1 MFHVKFPFIS
11 LTLGQFPPTKGLLL
25 KGDKF
30 NSAKLKKMIARSR
43 WDIMA
48 SQKQGI
54 RTGRVVNWALVCV
67 KFSWRKRRSLQIPN
81 CKVKYGSYPS
91 FKKYSILYPF
101 VVSTRFL

>member
-1 MFHVKFPFIS
+1 MYNLNVKFMFHVKFPIIS

-48 SQKQGI
+48 SQNKGF
-54 RTGRVVNWALVCV
+54 AL
-67 KFSWRKRRSLQIPN
+67 
-81 CKVKYGSYPS
+81 GE
-91 FKKYSILYPF
+91 
-101 VVSTRFL
+101 